1 MSNSIK
7 TTISTQKDFFDQTGQ
22 LLPKGN
28 YYFNINDN
36 VEMKNGKEIMVGD
49 LSCKGHWGRFSFKS
63 VDLIKMLAI
72 GQSRLARRT
81 ELNEEKLPNYD
92 SPICS
97 PKNFRIRNNTTF
109 LSSNLS
115 RNTIVKTYT
124 TGPMELPSCSICLT
138 DISNNT
144 KILDCNHKFH
154 KHCIDRWLLRK
165 DTCPICRS
173 IVRATLPPLRYPMRP
188 PPEPPV
194 RESSYR
200 FSSSNV
206 PSRDNHVNMF
216 LPGQANM
223 SLLDID
229 DELESIRL
237 RRRIN
242 NIRNRYG
249 LSNI

>member
-63 VDLIKMLAI
+63 VDLIKMMAI

-81 ELNEEKLPNYD
+81 ELTDENLPNYD

-97 PKNFRIRNNTTF
+97 PKSLRIRNNTTF

-124 TGPMELPSCSICLT
+124 AGPMELPSCSICLM
-138 DISNNT
+138 DISNNS
-144 KILDCNHKFH
+144 KRLDCNHKFH

-173 IVRATLPPLRYPMRP
+173 VVRATLPTLRYPTRP

-194 RESSYR
+194 RESPYR
-200 FSSSNV
+200 ISSSTF
-206 PSRDNHVNMF
+206 SYRDNHVNMF
-216 LPGQANM
+216 LPGQVNM
-223 SLLDID
+223 NLLNMD
-229 DELESIRL
+229 DELETIRF

-242 NIRNRYG
+242 DIRNRYG
-249 LSNI
+249 LSNM

>member
-36 VEMKNGKEIMVGD
+36 LQMKDGNEILVGD
-49 LSCKGHWGRFSFKS
+49 LSCKGHWGTFSFKS
-63 VDLIKMLAI
+63 VDLIKMMAI

-81 ELNEEKLPNYD
+81 GLNEENLPNYD

-97 PKNFRIRNNTTF
+97 PKSLRIRSNNTF
-109 LSSNLS
+109 LNSNLS

-124 TGPMELPSCSICLT
+124 SGPMELPSCSICLM
-138 DISNNT
+138 DISNNL
-144 KILDCNHKFH
+144 KKLDCDHQFH
-154 KHCIDRWLLRK
+154 EHCIDRWLIRK
-165 DTCPICRS
+165 DTCPICRRP
-173 IVRATLPPLRYPMRP
+173 VRATLPPLQYPMRP
-188 PPEPPV
+188 PPAPPG
-194 RESSYR
+194 ESPYR
-200 FSSSNV
+200 V
-206 PSRDNHVNMF
+206 HRDNHVNMF
-216 LPGQANM
+216 LPGQVNQT
-223 SLLDID
+223 LRELDE
-229 DELESIRL
+229 ELEAIRF

-249 LSNI
+249 LSNM